1 MAKNCGKYIW
11 LLWMCGT
18 TLFSYFYL
26 SFTITIG
33 FFLSGLIMVSKSL
46 IEDFLDGSDE
56 QGNKSNHQNE
66 KDH

>member
-1 MAKNCGKYIW
+1 MAKNSGKYIW

-33 FFLSGLIMVSKSL
+33 LFLSGLIMVSKSL
-46 IEDFLDGSDE
+46 VEDFLKGSDE
-56 QGNKSNHQNE
+56 TKNNRNHQNE